1 MKKNSVRDL
10 CLVAAFAAIISIVGQ
25 FSIPLPGGVP
35 MTLQT
40 LIVAL
45 AGVILGAKRGF
56 LSTLIYLLIGAVGIP
71 VFAGW
76 TGGIGVIMGMTGG
89 FLVSFPLIAL
99 FAGLGDSVGVRLGAS
114 KEGSVRK
121 VIYSVS
127 VLAGILIGYAIN
139 YAIGCIWF
147 MAVAQ
152 SDLATAL
159 TACVIPFIPT
169 TIIKAILVLI
179 LGPVLKHALEKAH
192 VLEVRRTAA
201 VRAD

>member
-1 MKKNSVRDL
+1 MKKNTVKDL
-10 CLVAAFAAIISIVGQ
+10 CMIAVFAAIISIVGQ

-40 LIVAL
+40 LIIAL
-45 AGVILGAKRGF
+45 AGAVLGSKKGFWSTVIY
-56 LSTLIYLLIGAVGIP
+56 ILIGAIGVP

-76 TGGIGVIMGMTGG
+76 TGGIGAFMGMTGG

-99 FAGLGDSVGVRLGAS
+99 FTGLGDEIGVRLSASAGAR
-114 KEGSVRK
+114 GRK
-121 VIYSVS
+121 VISCVS
-127 VLAGILIGYAIN
+127 LLIGVLVGYVLN
-139 YAIGCIWF
+139 YAVGSLWF

-152 SDLATAL
+152 SNLATAL

-169 TIIKAILVLI
+169 SILKAVLVLI
-179 LGPVLKHALEKAH
+179 LGPVLKHSLEKAH

-201 VRAD
+201 V

>member
-1 MKKNSVRDL
+1 MKKNTVKDL
-10 CLVAAFAAIISIVGQ
+10 CMIAVFAAIISIVGQ

-40 LIVAL
+40 LIIAL
-45 AGVILGAKRGF
+45 AGAVLGSKKGFWSTVIY
-56 LSTLIYLLIGAVGIP
+56 ILIGAIGVP

-76 TGGIGVIMGMTGG
+76 TGGIGAIMGRTGG

-99 FAGLGDSVGVRLGAS
+99 FTGLGDEIGVRLSASAGAR
-114 KEGSVRK
+114 GRK
-121 VIYSVS
+121 VISCVS
-127 VLAGILIGYAIN
+127 LLIGVLVGYVLN
-139 YAIGCIWF
+139 YAVGSLWF

-152 SDLATAL
+152 SNLATAL

-169 TIIKAILVLI
+169 SILKAVLVLI
-179 LGPVLKHALEKAH
+179 LGPVLKHSLEKAH

-201 VRAD
+201 V

>member
-1 MKKNSVRDL
+1 MKKNTVKDL
-10 CLVAAFAAIISIVGQ
+10 CMIAVFAAIISIVGQ

-40 LIVAL
+40 LIIAL
-45 AGVILGAKRGF
+45 AGAVLGSKKGFWSTVIY
-56 LSTLIYLLIGAVGIP
+56 ILIGAIGVP

-76 TGGIGVIMGMTGG
+76 TCGIGAIMGMTGG

-99 FAGLGDSVGVRLGAS
+99 FTGLGDEIGVRLSASAGAR
-114 KEGSVRK
+114 GRK
-121 VIYSVS
+121 VISCVS
-127 VLAGILIGYAIN
+127 LLIGVLVGYVLN
-139 YAIGCIWF
+139 YAVGSLWF

-152 SDLATAL
+152 SNLATAL

-169 TIIKAILVLI
+169 SILKAVLVLI
-179 LGPVLKHALEKAH
+179 LGPVLKHSLEKAH

-201 VRAD
+201 V

>member
-1 MKKNSVRDL
+1 MKRNTVKDL
-10 CLVAAFAAIISIVGQ
+10 CLIAVFAAIISIVGQ

-45 AGVILGAKRGF
+45 AGAILGSRKGF
-56 LSTLIYLLIGAVGIP
+56 WSTLIYILIGAVGVP

-99 FAGLGDSVGVRLGAS
+99 FTGLGDEIGTRLSAS
-114 KEGSVRK
+114 AGPRARK
-121 VIYSVS
+121 ILSS
-127 VLAGILIGYAIN
+127 AGLLIGVVVGYTVN
-139 YAIGCIWF
+139 YAVGSLWF
-147 MAVAQ
+147 MAVTQAN
-152 SDLATAL
+152 LATAL
-159 TACVIPFIPT
+159 TACVLPFIPT
-169 TIIKAILVLI
+169 SILKAVLVLI
-179 LGPVLKHALEKAH
+179 VGPVLKRSLEKAH

-201 VRAD
+201 V

>member
-1 MKKNSVRDL
+1 MKKNTVKDL
-10 CLVAAFAAIISIVGQ
+10 CMMAVFAAIISIVGQ

-40 LIVAL
+40 LIIAL
-45 AGVILGAKRGF
+45 AGAVLGSKKGFWSTVIY
-56 LSTLIYLLIGAVGIP
+56 ILIGAIGVP

-76 TGGIGVIMGMTGG
+76 TGGIGAIMGMTGG

-99 FAGLGDSVGVRLGAS
+99 FTGLGDEIGVRLSASAGAR
-114 KEGSVRK
+114 GRK
-121 VIYSVS
+121 VISCVS
-127 VLAGILIGYAIN
+127 LLIGVLVGYVVN
-139 YAIGCIWF
+139 YAVGSVWF

-152 SDLATAL
+152 ANLTTAL

-169 TIIKAILVLI
+169 SILKAVLVLI
-179 LGPVLKHALEKAH
+179 LGPVLKHSLEKAH

-201 VRAD
+201 V

>member
-1 MKKNSVRDL
+1 MIAV
-10 CLVAAFAAIISIVGQ
+10 FAAIISIVGQ

-40 LIVAL
+40 LIIAL
-45 AGVILGAKRGF
+45 AGAILGSKKGF
-56 LSTLIYLLIGAVGIP
+56 WSTVIYILIGAIGVP

-76 TGGIGVIMGMTGG
+76 TGGIGAIMGMTGG

-99 FAGLGDSVGVRLGAS
+99 FTGLGDEIGVRLYVSAGAR
-114 KEGSVRK
+114 GRK
-121 VIYSVS
+121 VISCVS
-127 VLAGILIGYAIN
+127 LLIGVLVGYVVN
-139 YAIGCIWF
+139 YAVGSVWF

-152 SDLATAL
+152 SNLATAL

-169 TIIKAILVLI
+169 SILKAVLVLI
-179 LGPVLKHALEKAH
+179 LGPVLKHSLEKAH

-201 VRAD
+201 V

>member
-1 MKKNSVRDL
+1 MKKNTVKDL
-10 CLVAAFAAIISIVGQ
+10 CMIAVFAAIISIVGQ

-40 LIVAL
+40 LIIAL
-45 AGVILGAKRGF
+45 AGAVLGSKKGFWSTVIY
-56 LSTLIYLLIGAVGIP
+56 ILIGAIGVP

-76 TGGIGVIMGMTGG
+76 TGGIGAIMGMTGG

-99 FAGLGDSVGVRLGAS
+99 FTGLGDEIGVRLYAS
-114 KEGSVRK
+114 KSARSRK
-121 VIYSVS
+121 VISCVS
-127 VLAGILIGYAIN
+127 LLIGVLVGYVLN
-139 YAIGCIWF
+139 YAVGSVWF

-152 SDLATAL
+152 ANLMTAL

-169 TIIKAILVLI
+169 SILKAVLVLI
-179 LGPVLKHALEKAH
+179 LGPVLKHSLEKAH

-201 VRAD
+201 V

>member
-1 MKKNSVRDL
+1 MKKNTARDL
-10 CLVAAFAAIISIVGQ
+10 CLIAAFAAIISIVGQ

-45 AGVILGAKRGF
+45 AGVILGARRGF
-56 LSTLIYLLIGAVGIP
+56 LSTLIYLLIGAIGIP

-76 TGGIGVIMGMTGG
+76 TGGIGIIMGMTGG

-99 FAGLGDSVGVRLGAS
+99 FAGLGDSLGVRLGAS
-114 KEGSVRK
+114 KEGTARK

-127 VLAGILIGYAIN
+127 VLAGILVGYAIN

-152 SDLATAL
+152 ANLATAL

-169 TIIKAILVLI
+169 TIIKAVLVLI
-179 LGPVLKHALEKAH
+179 IGPVLKHALEKAH
-192 VLEVRRTAA
+192 VLEIRRQAA
-201 VRAD
+201 V

>member
-1 MKKNSVRDL
+1 MKKKTVKDL
-10 CLVAAFAAIISIVGQ
+10 CMIAVFAAIISIVGQ

-40 LIVAL
+40 LIIAL
-45 AGVILGAKRGF
+45 AGAVLGSKKGFWSTVIY
-56 LSTLIYLLIGAVGIP
+56 ILIGAIGVP

-76 TGGIGVIMGMTGG
+76 TGGIGAIMGMTGG

-99 FAGLGDSVGVRLGAS
+99 FTGLGDEISVRLSAS
-114 KEGSVRK
+114 KSARSRK
-121 VIYSVS
+121 VISCVS
-127 VLAGILIGYAIN
+127 LLIGVLVGYVLN
-139 YAIGCIWF
+139 YAVGSVWF

-152 SDLATAL
+152 ANLMTAL

-169 TIIKAILVLI
+169 SILKAVLVLI
-179 LGPVLKHALEKAH
+179 LGPVLKHSLEKAH

-201 VRAD
+201 V